1 LGKGN
6 EEMKKKT
13 AVMLFCGAVLI
24 YSLIVIC
31 LSWSEI
37 REGLAIGRGE
47 ELLAKGQY
55 EQALTVFT
63 ILIDSNPDS
72 EKLYYNRAMA
82 YLGLKQYERAIS
94 ECEIGMGKSN
104 SITSYYN
111 YLNLQAIIYT
121 QIGDYQRAG
130 EICAKAISAVPHFAQ
145 AYSIRASVYFYQRDY
160 YHALKDCEKAI
171 QLDSSN
177 TLAYKVKGW
186 IHAKAGEI
194 DKGELEKAIEN
205 FNRVIK
211 LDPEDVNTYYNRGMA
226 FYKEGKKEQAIADF
240 NRVISI
246 GTEPELSQKSREL
259 LALIEKEN

>member
-1 LGKGN
+1 
-6 EEMKKKT
+6 
-13 AVMLFCGAVLI
+13 VLFCGAVLI

-63 ILIDSNPDS
+63 KLIDSNPDS
-72 EKLYYNRAMA
+72 EKLYHSRARA
-82 YLGLKQYERAIS
+82 YLGLKQYERAIL

-194 DKGELEKAIEN
+194 DKGELLKAIDC
-205 FNRVIK
+205 FTKVIRVEPR
-211 LDPEDVNTYYNRGMA
+211 DGETYYNRGLA
-226 FYKEGKKEQAIADF
+226 YYKLGEKEKALSDF
-240 NRVISI
+240 DRLIRL
-246 GTEPELSQKSREL
+246 GTSSELSQKAGE
-259 LALIEKEN
+259 LIEQIRKSN

>member
-1 LGKGN
+1 
-6 EEMKKKT
+6 
-13 AVMLFCGAVLI
+13 VLFCGAVLI

-63 ILIDSNPDS
+63 KLIDSNPDS
-72 EKLYYNRAMA
+72 EKLYHSRARA
-82 YLGLKQYERAIS
+82 YLGLKQYERAIL
-94 ECEIGMGKSN
+94 ECEIGIGKSN

-194 DKGELEKAIEN
+194 DKGELLKAIDC
-205 FNRVIK
+205 FTKVIRVEPR
-211 LDPEDVNTYYNRGMA
+211 DGETYYNRGLA
-226 FYKEGKKEQAIADF
+226 YYKLGEKEKALSDF
-240 NRVISI
+240 DRLIRL
-246 GTEPELSQKSREL
+246 GTSSELSQKAGE
-259 LALIEKEN
+259 LIEQIRKSN

>member
-1 LGKGN
+1 MGKGN

-24 YSLIVIC
+24 SLIVIC

-63 ILIDSNPDS
+63 KLIDSNPDS
-72 EKLYYNRAMA
+72 EKLYHSRARA
-82 YLGLKQYERAIS
+82 YLGLKQYERAIL

-194 DKGELEKAIEN
+194 DKGELLKAIDC
-205 FNRVIK
+205 FTKVIRVEPR
-211 LDPEDVNTYYNRGMA
+211 DGETYYNRGLA
-226 FYKEGKKEQAIADF
+226 YYKLGEKEKALSDF
-240 NRVISI
+240 NRVIEIRSD
-246 GTEPELSQKSREL
+246 EELVQKARQIIDQ
-259 LALIEKEN
+259 IEAGN